1 MYKISLVENA
11 ITAYGSALDALL
23 KILDGEGSYINYR
36 SYVLNLHSALEL
48 FFKKMLLNQNE
59 FMLFSFEGNN
69 YSKVLEKYIN
79 SKKANKTLF
88 QYITETRGAK
98 LPNTVTF
105 VDAYSRL
112 TYFYNEEIFDPKF
125 VENLSRLNEIR
136 NNITHFEIEIPD
148 EDFVILNEC
157 FLKCSEIYSEQA
169 EWGYVLDKQV
179 ENKILEKDISV
190 RKLIIRDEYNRKIL
204 NFIDSD
210 QTQGMDATDY
220 SRIADILV
228 EACDFPQSEKEKLIK
243 RLQIFYDIG
252 FTESHTTFIDEH
264 TDFEC
269 FNITKLCNQMLIEF
283 KTSQKIDSVPVQIK

>member
-11 ITAYGSALDALL
+11 ITAYGSALDALQ

-36 SYVLNLHSALEL
+36 SYVLNLHGALEL
-48 FFKKMLLNQNE
+48 FFKKMLLNKNE

-69 YSKVLEKYIN
+69 YSKVLEKYIH
-79 SKKANKTLF
+79 SKRANKTLF
-88 QYITETRGAK
+88 QYITETRDAK

-105 VDAYSRL
+105 LDAYSRL

-148 EDFVILNEC
+148 EEFVILNEC

-179 ENKILEKDISV
+179 EKKILEKDISV

-204 NFIDSD
+204 NSIDSD

-220 SRIADILV
+220 SGIANVLV
-228 EACDFPQSEKEKLIK
+228 EACDFPQSDKEKIIK

-252 FTESHTTFIDEH
+252 FTESHTMFIDEH

-269 FNITKLCNQMLIEF
+269 FNITELCNQMLIEF
-283 KTSQKIDSVPVQIK
+283 KSSQEIDS